1 MASVIN
7 MPLNLHISSDVN
19 DNLNL
24 SQWQKRE
31 NHHSCPQLA
40 AWRSVFVQS
49 YSTAFGVP
57 LQEFLFQCMHKGC
70 GFGSFLFLRAVRKRI
85 LLKSYLHSNIHWRN
99 RVVILDF
106 FFAVSIDSI
115 KGFPVILTS
124 WIKWHTL
131 LVKYSL
137 PEKQKFSFNDKLFV
151 SRYVR
156 RLLTGHHCPQIGE
169 GERGFFRRR
178 REMKVGKSPQA
189 SNVCLLSWTMSPA
202 SHNSSGSRKRRGD
215 DRGWE
220 SSAGVCGPLHARP
233 PHPQEA
239 PAGSHTCCRPVPV
252 WVPGIGNTGGNRCP
266 PTHCFHKSAKTKTK
280 QDLENGGEGLSWEK
294 MWFMGRKSALMRGR
308 KCRKEKGRRREV
320 WQREPSRHCLYSL
333 VSTIFISIICYSETF
348 RIFTGL
354 KMIHLKRHS
363 TARLQ
368 LV

>member
-1 MASVIN
+1 MTSVIN
-7 MPLNLHISSDVN
+7 VPLNLHISSDVN

-31 NHHSCPQLA
+31 NHHSCTQLA
-40 AWRSVFVQS
+40 VWRSVFVQS

-57 LQEFLFQCMHKGC
+57 LHEFLFQCMHKGC
-70 GFGSFLFLRAVRKRI
+70 GFGSFLFLCAVRKRI

-115 KGFPVILTS
+115 KGFPVIHTS

-202 SHNSSGSRKRRGD
+202 SHNSSGSRKRGG
-215 DRGWE
+215 GWQRVGE
-220 SSAGVCGPLHARP
+220 FSRSLRAPPRSAPSPSGSTGGL
-233 PHPQEA
+233 PHVL
-239 PAGSHTCCRPVPV
+239 PAGTSVSTRHWEHWRKQVPSDSLF
-252 WVPGIGNTGGNRCP
+252 PQKRQDEN
-266 PTHCFHKSAKTKTK
+266 KTRSGK
-280 QDLENGGEGLSWEK
+280 W
-294 MWFMGRKSALMRGR
+294 RGR
-308 KCRKEKGRRREV
+308 VELREDV
-320 WQREPSRHCLYSL
+320 
-333 VSTIFISIICYSETF
+333 
-348 RIFTGL
+348 
-354 KMIHLKRHS
+354 IHG
-363 TARLQ
+363 
-368 LV
+368 

>member
-1 MASVIN
+1 MSTTIWIWVSDRNAKTTIAALSWQCDAVFSCRVTAL
-7 MPLNLHISSDVN
+7 PLVSPFTNFSS
-19 DNLNL
+19 
-24 SQWQKRE
+24 
-31 NHHSCPQLA
+31 
-40 AWRSVFVQS
+40 
-49 YSTAFGVP
+49 
-57 LQEFLFQCMHKGC
+57 
-70 GFGSFLFLRAVRKRI
+70 RKRI

-124 WIKWHTL
+124 WIKWNTL

-202 SHNSSGSRKRRGD
+202 SHNSSGSRKRGGD

-308 KCRKEKGRRREV
+308 KCRKEKGRRWGSVAEGA
-320 WQREPSRHCLYSL
+320 E
-333 VSTIFISIICYSETF
+333 STLLIQSGQHHF
-348 RIFTGL
+348 
-354 KMIHLKRHS
+354 HLNH
-363 TARLQ
+363 L
-368 LV
+368 LFGDI

>member
-1 MASVIN
+1 MTSVIN
-7 MPLNLHISSDVN
+7 VPLNLHISSDVN

-70 GFGSFLFLRAVRKRI
+70 GFGSFLFLCAVRKRI

-124 WIKWHTL
+124 WIKWNTL

-169 GERGFFRRR
+169 GERGFFRQR

-202 SHNSSGSRKRRGD
+202 SHNSSGSRKRGGMTEGGRVQQ
-215 DRGWE
+215 E
-220 SSAGVCGPLHARP
+220 SAGPSTLGPLTLRKHRR
-233 PHPQEA
+233 A
-239 PAGSHTCCRPVPV
+239 PTRVAGRYQCEYPALGTLEE
-252 WVPGIGNTGGNRCP
+252 TG
-266 PTHCFHKSAKTKTK
+266 
-280 QDLENGGEGLSWEK
+280 
-294 MWFMGRKSALMRGR
+294 ALR
-308 KCRKEKGRRREV
+308 
-320 WQREPSRHCLYSL
+320 LI
-333 VSTIFISIICYSETF
+333 VSTKAPRRKQNKIW
-348 RIFTGL
+348 
-354 KMIHLKRHS
+354 KMAGKGWVERRCDS
-363 TARLQ
+363 WVEKVR
-368 LV
+368 

>member
-1 MASVIN
+1 MSTTIWIWVSDRNAKTTIAALSWQRDAVFSCRVTAL
-7 MPLNLHISSDVN
+7 PLVSPFTNFSSSACIKVVGLVPSYFYVPCGREYFWN
-19 DNLNL
+19 PICTVTFIEGTEL
-24 SQWQKRE
+24 SSW
-31 NHHSCPQLA
+31 
-40 AWRSVFVQS
+40 
-49 YSTAFGVP
+49 
-57 LQEFLFQCMHKGC
+57 
-70 GFGSFLFLRAVRKRI
+70 I
-85 LLKSYLHSNIHWRN
+85 
-99 RVVILDF
+99 F

-115 KGFPVILTS
+115 KGFPVIHTS

-239 PAGSHTCCRPVPV
+239 PAGSHTCCRLVPV